1 MNTIRKHLPSPAM
14 LVACVALTVALG
26 GVSYAASVL
35 PKNSVGRTQ
44 IKRSA
49 VVSKKVKD
57 HSLLVRDFKPGQ
69 LPAGPQGPKGDKGD
83 SGKDGA
89 SATKLWA
96 VVDAGGNIVA
106 SSGLATPG
114 PVKAAAAGDYVVPF
128 DRDISH
134 CARVATIGGAY
145 VLAGTQPAFITTF
158 LASATAIEVSTD
170 SQPGI
175 GSNRPFSLAVFC

>member
-35 PKNSVGRTQ
+35 PKNSVGSTQ

-57 HSLLVRDFKPGQ
+57 HSLLARDFKTGQ
-69 LPAGPQGPKGDKGD
+69 LPAGPQGPKGDPGPQGPKGD
-83 SGKDGA
+83 KGDPGKDGA

-96 VVDAGGNIVA
+96 VVDGSGNIAA
-106 SSGLATPG
+106 SSGVTTPG
-114 PVKAAAAGDYVVPF
+114 P
-128 DRDISH
+128 
-134 CARVATIGGAY
+134 
-145 VLAGTQPAFITTF
+145 
-158 LASATAIEVSTD
+158 
-170 SQPGI
+170 
-175 GSNRPFSLAVFC
+175 